1 MAAHLNLFG
10 FLIGRKDEYKVIL
23 EILKLNMRAINDIIN
38 EAREIKYSVAFFLP
52 DVDMADVPPF
62 TVTVPAKYARAFEKF
77 LENEEGN
84 TVYHASDDSGDFE
97 I

>member
-1 MAAHLNLFG
+1 
-10 FLIGRKDEYKVIL
+10 
-23 EILKLNMRAINDIIN
+23 MRAINDIIN

-62 TVTVPAKYARAFEKF
+62 TVMVPAKYARAFEKF

>member
-1 MAAHLNLFG
+1 M
-10 FLIGRKDEYKVIL
+10 K
-23 EILKLNMRAINDIIN
+23 AISDTIN

-77 LENEEGN
+77 LENEVDN
-84 TVYHASDDSGDFE
+84 TIFHASDDSGDFE

>member
-1 MAAHLNLFG
+1 
-10 FLIGRKDEYKVIL
+10 
-23 EILKLNMRAINDIIN
+23 MRAINDIIN
-38 EAREIKYSVAFFLP
+38 EAREIRYRVSFLLP
-52 DVDMADVPPF
+52 DVDMTGMPSF
-62 TVTVPAKYARAFEKF
+62 TVMVPAKYARAFEKF

>member
-1 MAAHLNLFG
+1 
-10 FLIGRKDEYKVIL
+10 
-23 EILKLNMRAINDIIN
+23 MRAINDIIN

-84 TVYHASDDSGDFE
+84 TVYHASDDSGEFE

>member
-1 MAAHLNLFG
+1 M
-10 FLIGRKDEYKVIL
+10 KS
-23 EILKLNMRAINDIIN
+23 INDRIN
-38 EAREIKYSVAFFLP
+38 EAREIRYRVSFLLP
-52 DVDMADVPPF
+52 DVTDLPSF
-62 TVTVPAKYARAFEKF
+62 TVMVPAKYARAFEKF

>member
-1 MAAHLNLFG
+1 
-10 FLIGRKDEYKVIL
+10 
-23 EILKLNMRAINDIIN
+23 MRAINDIIN
-38 EAREIKYSVAFFLP
+38 EAREIKYSVSFILP
-52 DVDMADVPPF
+52 DAGADTPSF
-62 TVTVPAKYARAFEKF
+62 TVMVPAKYARAFEKF

>member
-1 MAAHLNLFG
+1 MVAYLNLFG

>member
-1 MAAHLNLFG
+1 
-10 FLIGRKDEYKVIL
+10 
-23 EILKLNMRAINDIIN
+23 MRAINDIIN
-38 EAREIKYSVAFFLP
+38 EAREIKYSVSFILP
-52 DVDMADVPPF
+52 DAGADIPSF
-62 TVTVPAKYARAFEKF
+62 TVMVPAKYARAFEKF

>member
-1 MAAHLNLFG
+1 
-10 FLIGRKDEYKVIL
+10 
-23 EILKLNMRAINDIIN
+23 MRAINDIIN

-62 TVTVPAKYARAFEKF
+62 TVTVPAKYARSFEKF

>member
-1 MAAHLNLFG
+1 
-10 FLIGRKDEYKVIL
+10 
-23 EILKLNMRAINDIIN
+23 MRAINDIIN

-62 TVTVPAKYARAFEKF
+62 TVMVPAKYARAFEKF
-77 LENEEGN
+77 LENEQDN
-84 TVYHASDDSGDFE
+84 TIFHASDADGEFE